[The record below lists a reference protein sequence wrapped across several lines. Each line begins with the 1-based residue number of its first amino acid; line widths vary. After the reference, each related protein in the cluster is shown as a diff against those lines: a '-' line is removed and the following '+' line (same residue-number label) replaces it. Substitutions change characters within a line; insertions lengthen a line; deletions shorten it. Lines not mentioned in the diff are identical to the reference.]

1 MDLFRNLRSNR
12 FKIVFRDDPFVF
24 SDILL
29 VNEAKDMME
38 KYELYIDKVT
48 VLADALI
55 ILGTMF
61 AGRMMKVKLEYKRA
75 RLI

>member
-48 VLADALI
+48 VLAAALI